1 MRIGLDL
8 DNTLICYDQAFLRV
22 GKEEGILPAS
32 FEGNKVAVKRALLAE
47 RSDGYL
53 WEALQGLV
61 YGRRID
67 AAMLF
72 DGVAEFIEMCRQRAD
87 AVAIVSHKTE
97 LAHHDPLLTDL
108 RAAALQWME
117 SNRFFDVSGLGLER
131 RNVYFEGTR
140 EDKVRRIR
148 ALECDLFVDDL
159 ADVLAHAEMP
169 ATCRKILFGSDPQSE
184 FEQYASWHEV
194 CDAVFPAS

>member
-8 DNTLICYDQAFLRV
+8 DNTLICYDRAFLRV

-32 FEGNKVAVKRALLAE
+32 FVGNKVAVKRALLAE

-67 AAMLF
+67 AATLF
-72 DGVAEFIEMCRQRAD
+72 DGVTKFLEMCRQHTD
-87 AVAIVSHKTE
+87 VVAIVSHKTE

-159 ADVLAHAEMP
+159 ADVLGHAEMP
-169 ATCRKILFGSDPQSE
+169 TTCRKILFGSDPQSE
-184 FEQYASWHEV
+184 FEQYVSWHEV
-194 CDAVFPAS
+194 CDAVFAAS